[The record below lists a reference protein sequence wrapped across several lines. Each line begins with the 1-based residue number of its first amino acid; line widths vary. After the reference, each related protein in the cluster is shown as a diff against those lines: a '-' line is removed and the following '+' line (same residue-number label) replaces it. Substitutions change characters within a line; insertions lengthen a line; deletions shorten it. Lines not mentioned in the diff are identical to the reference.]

1 MCKVLQLEMVAIL
14 LHRFALAARV
24 QWSGE
29 PSCQG
34 RMRRP
39 ARLLSVNRGVTV
51 QVDDAVVG
59 LNSDLPFMR
68 GQCVGARGVG
78 ATIFRGE

>member
-1 MCKVLQLEMVAIL
+1 MFNGANEFYSSEREYI
-14 LHRFALAARV
+14 FALAEALRDEYMEIYKA
-24 QWSGE
+24 G
-29 PSCQG
+29 
-34 RMRRP
+34 
-39 ARLLSVNRGVTV
+39 LIV